1 MLKKRLLSAL
11 IIVPSVSAAI
21 LWMPSGGMLVV
32 AMVISLILLYEFY
45 GMLEKVG
52 IPSFKYLGVICGSA
66 VLVATYA
73 GLGVGVPAYDTG
85 NVGRAAQCELFVLA
99 ISMIAVI
106 VRQLLQKNNDKPLTT
121 IATTVL
127 GIFYI
132 PVLMNFFTKLA
143 LTWERLPWQTP
154 MLGHTG
160 CYVIFYIVLVT
171 KFTDAGAYFTGKSL
185 GKHKLIPRVS
195 PGKTWE
201 GCAGGLLTGLAISC
215 LFIFL
220 THGKLGAVT
229 VTMPQAII
237 LGPIFSLAGMLGD
250 LAESLLKRSAN
261 IKDSGAIFPG
271 MGGLLDIFDSLL
283 FAVPV
288 GYICLRLL
296 PFVS

>member
-1 MLKKRLLSAL
+1 MLASSDRMVPAIAMENRDPDRALTCSEFSSWVSSTSEFSSMLNVPLLPL
-11 IIVPSVSAAI
+11 RVTVVPLWLNSTPFGSSTGSFAI
-21 LWMPSGGMLVV
+21 LDIVV
-32 AMVISLILLYEFY
+32 SRFVWQEI
-45 GMLEKVG
+45 
-52 IPSFKYLGVICGSA
+52 
-66 VLVATYA
+66 YA
-73 GLGVGVPAYDTG
+73 LRNYAE
-85 NVGRAAQCELFVLA
+85 N
-99 ISMIAVI
+99 
-106 VRQLLQKNNDKPLTT
+106 LTT
-121 IATTVL
+121 YT
-127 GIFYI
+127 
-132 PVLMNFFTKLA
+132 
-143 LTWERLPWQTP
+143 
-154 MLGHTG
+154 
-160 CYVIFYIVLVT
+160 
-171 KFTDAGAYFTGKSL
+171 
-185 GKHKLIPRVS
+185 
-195 PGKTWE
+195 
-201 GCAGGLLTGLAISC
+201 LLTGLAISC